1 MLGDLVGQPAVVR
14 TLANAIGYD
23 KLSHAYLFT
32 GPRGTG
38 KTSTAR
44 ILAKSLNC
52 QKGPTETPC
61 LECASCREIKLGT
74 SPAVFEIDA
83 ASNNSV
89 DDARVLI
96 ERAPL
101 VAVGGRFKL
110 YIIDE
115 CHMLTREAFNA
126 LLKTIEEP
134 PPQVVFVLATTEE
147 HKVPPTIVSRCQKL
161 MFRLVSQEDLVGY
174 LEKIAAQ
181 EKIEID
187 GEALRLIARRSGG
200 GLRDALGLLD
210 QASLL
215 SAPGKPVAVNDLLII
230 MGALR
235 EDVLLDISRTI
246 LGRHGQDVLK
256 AVNQLLAEG
265 REPSVLAMELAR
277 HFLNLMKASYVVE
290 SGQPEAAGDLII
302 GSPDYIAGLCAQ
314 APDFDRQELSQ
325 MVEQLNRL
333 EQTCRR
339 TTQPSLHLEI
349 GLLALCHRHD
359 MRLVGQLDERLSAL
373 EEALASGAQPAVR
386 RETPRPA
393 AQQAP
398 PADKAHAPAES
409 VEPAPQPAP
418 SILEQA
424 AGVAQ
429 AAAGLVQLTQ
439 EAWQHAADALAG
451 VEQSLPEAESAP
463 GVGQSAG
470 PFEPAAAARTA
481 GQGPEAYAAGDL
493 EEFWSR
499 LLDEVPPS
507 IQGVLSNY
515 PFPLALDQNELVI
528 GVTNDMW
535 KNHVEKRMEPIKA
548 ACNRVLG
555 RNIAVKI
562 KVVASAPSRKAGREP
577 SGGSTLSGVA
587 SGQQDEAEEPEPAAC
602 SGNGGAPSRE
612 PARRPGS
619 GGIPPAE
626 PADDPQADGA
636 ARVMSGRAASTASE
650 RGQNGIT
657 SGSTTVREAYKL
669 FEGPGSRLIS

>member
-1 MLGDLVGQPAVVR
+1 MESGLKRHEPLYLKYRPRMLGDLVGQPAVVR

-89 DDARVLI
+89 DDARELI

-134 PPQVVFVLATTEE
+134 PPQVIFVLATTEE
-147 HKVPPTIVSRCQKL
+147 HKVPPTIISRCQKL
-161 MFRLVSQEDLVGY
+161 MFRLVSQEDLVAY
-174 LEKIAAQ
+174 LAKIAAQ
-181 EKIEID
+181 ENIEID

-235 EDVLLDISRTI
+235 EDVLLEISRTI
-246 LGRHGQDVLK
+246 LERHGQDVLK
-256 AVNQLLAEG
+256 AVNQLLLEG

-290 SGQPEAAGDLII
+290 SKQQEAAGELII

-314 APDFDRQELSQ
+314 APEFDRQELSQ

-339 TTQPSLHLEI
+339 TTQPALHLEI
-349 GLLALCHRHD
+349 GLVALCHRHD
-359 MRLVGQLDERLSAL
+359 MRLVRQLDERLSAL
-373 EEALASGAQPAVR
+373 EERLAYAAQPATGR
-386 RETPRPA
+386 QTPRPA
-393 AQQAP
+393 A
-398 PADKAHAPAES
+398 KT
-409 VEPAPQPAP
+409 
-418 SILEQA
+418 

-439 EAWQHAADALAG
+439 EAADALAG
-451 VEQSLPEAESAP
+451 VEQSQA
-463 GVGQSAG
+463 GV
-470 PFEPAAAARTA
+470 EPAADARQSAEPAASGKTT
-481 GQGPEAYAAGDL
+481 GQAPEAAAAGDL
-493 EEFWSR
+493 EQFWSR
-499 LLDEVPPS
+499 LLEEVPPS
-507 IQGVLSNY
+507 IQGILSNY
-515 PFPLALDQNELVI
+515 PFPLSLEQNELVI

-535 KNHVEKRMEPIKA
+535 KNHVEKRVEPIKA
-548 ACNRVLG
+548 ACSRVLG
-555 RNIAVKI
+555 QSIKVRV
-562 KVVASAPSRKAGREP
+562 KVVAAAPLRKAGRDS
-577 SGGSTLSGVA
+577 SGGSTLSGLA
-587 SGQQDEAEEPEPAAC
+587 SGHKDEAEEPEPATRTA
-602 SGNGGAPSRE
+602 NRSRLE
-612 PARRPGS
+612 PG
-619 GGIPPAE
+619 
-626 PADDPQADGA
+626 DDPEPDGT
-636 ARVMSGRAASTASE
+636 ARVMSGRAAATASE
-650 RGQNGIT
+650 RGQNGST